1 MGKSQETYNKKENEK
16 KRRKKKKAK
25 EEKREARKEQA
36 KDGSLDNMMAYL
48 DENGNIVDA
57 PPDPAKKKKIKAED
71 IEISVTKQEKE
82 ITSSIRKGK
91 VEFYNDAKG
100 YGFIKDFDSQEKYFF
115 HVNGTIDDIGDMDKV
130 TFELERGMKG
140 MQAVRVKLT

>member
-48 DENGNIVDA
+48 DENGNIVDT

-91 VEFYNDAKG
+91 VEFYNDDKG

-115 HVNGTIDDIGDMDKV
+115 HVNGTIDDIGEMDKV